1 MIYNQTGS
9 TLHSVDGKRGGK
21 EQKLNSANLQQ
32 NSVVPSI
39 HLYIYIY
46 IYTITYK
53 NMYTHIYLY
62 M

>member
-9 TLHSVDGKRGGK
+9 TLHSADGKRGGK
-21 EQKLNSANLQQ
+21 EQKLNSANLHE

-46 IYTITYK
+46 TFTYK